1 MFSGLWNTW
10 TFRKVCSLSA
20 VPAQLR
26 CSGLQFRTEL
36 QWEVIK
42 KKEKI
47 LLQRLYLELP
57 GSRQV
62 GGKLCFLIKDFLSCS
77 WKTFSLSKMAN
88 SHTKSGTQEA
98 RITRAL
104 LAALRV
110 QTGGVSADFKPR
122 HLTSDTID
130 DADDDEP
137 REEKGYAVNVFL

>member
-1 MFSGLWNTW
+1 
-10 TFRKVCSLSA
+10 
-20 VPAQLR
+20 
-26 CSGLQFRTEL
+26 
-36 QWEVIK
+36 
-42 KKEKI
+42 
-47 LLQRLYLELP
+47 
-57 GSRQV
+57 
-62 GGKLCFLIKDFLSCS
+62 
-77 WKTFSLSKMAN
+77 MAN